1 MENVITKSDETFERA
16 KAVIPGGISGH
27 YGSFVRKNGPKFF
40 SKSEGSRF
48 WDVDGNEYIDLMCA
62 YGPMVLGYNHPV
74 VNEAALE
81 QLKYGNT
88 VSLASPVMVD
98 LAETLVDMVDAA
110 DWAMFSKNGGDA
122 TAQSVL
128 IARAAT
134 GRKKI
139 VKIKEGY
146 HGVAAWMQ
154 EDRPG
159 TTPADTEHV
168 LEIPWNDLEAFQ
180 ALIDQYPSDIACF
193 ISSAYEHSLFRD
205 NALPSEGYWEGIEA
219 LCRKNSI
226 VLIIDEVRTGFRIN
240 LRGANVEYGFTP
252 DLICLGK
259 AIANGFP
266 LAALVGSDAM
276 KDAAKEVYF
285 TGTQFFNAAPMAAAR
300 ATLLELQKIDGA
312 QLMTDYGNTLNQG
325 LREVALSH
333 GYDLISSGVPAMP
346 YYRIESPSLKLHSAW
361 VDHCVSRGLYLLA
374 VHNNFVST
382 AHSEKDLIKILE
394 IADDAFRALGSSSSK
409 AITG

>member
-1 MENVITKSDETFERA
+1 MANVITKSDETFERA

-134 GRKKI
+134 GRKK
-139 VKIKEGY
+139 
-146 HGVAAWMQ
+146 
-154 EDRPG
+154 
-159 TTPADTEHV
+159 
-168 LEIPWNDLEAFQ
+168 N
-180 ALIDQYPSDIACF
+180 C
-193 ISSAYEHSLFRD
+193 
-205 NALPSEGYWEGIEA
+205 
-219 LCRKNSI
+219 
-226 VLIIDEVRTGFRIN
+226 
-240 LRGANVEYGFTP
+240 
-252 DLICLGK
+252 
-259 AIANGFP
+259 
-266 LAALVGSDAM
+266 
-276 KDAAKEVYF
+276 
-285 TGTQFFNAAPMAAAR
+285 
-300 ATLLELQKIDGA
+300 
-312 QLMTDYGNTLNQG
+312 
-325 LREVALSH
+325 
-333 GYDLISSGVPAMP
+333 
-346 YYRIESPSLKLHSAW
+346 
-361 VDHCVSRGLYLLA
+361 
-374 VHNNFVST
+374 
-382 AHSEKDLIKILE
+382 
-394 IADDAFRALGSSSSK
+394 
-409 AITG
+409 

>member
-1 MENVITKSDETFERA
+1 M
-16 KAVIPGGISGH
+16 
-27 YGSFVRKNGPKFF
+27 
-40 SKSEGSRF
+40 
-48 WDVDGNEYIDLMCA
+48 
-62 YGPMVLGYNHPV
+62 
-74 VNEAALE
+74 
-81 QLKYGNT
+81 
-88 VSLASPVMVD
+88 
-98 LAETLVDMVDAA
+98 
-110 DWAMFSKNGGDA
+110 
-122 TAQSVL
+122 
-128 IARAAT
+128 
-134 GRKKI
+134 
-139 VKIKEGY
+139 
-146 HGVAAWMQ
+146 
-154 EDRPG
+154 
-159 TTPADTEHV
+159 
-168 LEIPWNDLEAFQ
+168 
-180 ALIDQYPSDIACF
+180 
-193 ISSAYEHSLFRD
+193 
-205 NALPSEGYWEGIEA
+205 
-219 LCRKNSI
+219 
-226 VLIIDEVRTGFRIN
+226 IIDEVRTGFRIN

-325 LREVALSH
+325 LVEVASLH
-333 GYDLISSGVPAMP
+333 GYDLIASGVPAMP

-394 IADDAFRALGSSSSK
+394 IADDAFRALGSASSK